1 MALKDLIVRGP
12 GPTGKPP
19 RMIVKKEK
27 PVPRQYKK
35 GLRLDPVMI
44 NSDNWF
50 YDTKRGLLFGPGEHV
65 VLRTGD
71 GNAVFV
77 WRKYIDDTQ
86 PPQTGIE
93 CSLFRNEGPIPSS
106 ELIRQ
111 ADAIADRCWA
121 GERHYTKVNPGA
133 VRSSNPGFCFMAA
146 GWRRC
151 GMTKGGLLILEKV
164 ASDVDVE
171 STGL

>member
-1 MALKDLIVRGP
+1 MPDWYITKDGDRTCLALYR
-12 GPTGKPP
+12 
-19 RMIVKKEK
+19 RHYSSKK
-27 PVPRQYKK
+27 
-35 GLRLDPVMI
+35 
-44 NSDNWF
+44 S
-50 YDTKRGLLFGPGEHV
+50 KRTASQFVGPGEHV

-71 GNAVFV
+71 GDAVFV

-86 PPQTGIE
+86 PPQTGVE
-93 CSLFRNEGPIPSS
+93 CSLFRNEGPLPSS
-106 ELIRQ
+106 DLIRQ

-151 GMTKGGLLILEKV
+151 GMTKNGLIILERK
-164 ASDVDVE
+164 AN
-171 STGL
+171 G